1 MSRDLP
7 VAEARARPLP
17 LPLAQLYRRAHNAK
31 NPLDRCLT
39 AYYLWEAGLKLLAST
54 AVVVY
59 AERGEPDAALAQCL
73 QNLARPAL
81 GHWWELVWRLTPILA
96 DGGDPHFAAVRDLL
110 LDRSHDDLPGAAA
123 LDAVLLEELGEPARV
138 GKVRVRQLF
147 ERLLRYRN
155 RDIGHGA
162 AGQRPTASYDRLGGA
177 LLTGVPELFERLDVL
192 AGRVLIYVAG
202 VRWQADGSWLVER
215 YELMGESAR
224 RIPSLEL
231 PEDAVAALPRP
242 HCVYLQGA
250 GAASDPPV
258 ALHPLV
264 VHDFEAGELLF
275 LNSRRGDRHGE
286 YLCYGTGRVAERA
299 DLGGDR
305 NALLARVLGM
315 AVDGAA
321 VETWAARSR
330 DEEKA
335 AGAPGAG
342 PPLRRFGEFE
352 LLSELGRGGMGV
364 VYRAWQPSL
373 GRQVALK
380 ALFRT
385 GDARAEARFAR
396 EVRALGRVE
405 HPNLVKI
412 FTSGMEGDQWFYAM
426 ELLEGATL
434 AAVCARLQ
442 SAAAA
447 ALDWP
452 TWQATLSTVCEE
464 SRRQEKPLGEAGE
477 SPRQAQHVHVSGAA
491 RGAAMLGRSYVRHVV
506 GLVRQVAEAA
516 HALHSA
522 GVIHR
527 DVKPGNIM
535 VSADGGQAVLT
546 DLGLAQLAD
555 ETDGRLTRTRQFVGT
570 LRYASPEQV
579 LAVGSLDCR
588 SDVYSLGA
596 TLWELLTLRPMFDA
610 NEENTATPELMRRI
624 QVEPPQ
630 QPRRYHPGLPRN
642 LEAVVLRCLEKDP
655 GRRYATADELAD
667 ELRRF
672 LDGEPVRA
680 RPVSPAERAWRWC
693 RRNPA
698 RVAVAGLGLLTALAG
713 VALLI
718 GSLFAAEQARAARE
732 LAGEQ
737 ARTEAALAEAQEQRR
752 LADGFRGD
760 AERLTALLTLKHGMA
775 LCDEG
780 DAGRG
785 LLQMARSLALCPED
799 APDLRRR
806 ICTALPS
813 AAADLHTLEAVLAH
827 PDPTTAVA
835 FSPDGKTLLIGGN
848 HPCLLDVSTGR
859 PCAGRTLSAREVAAA
874 VFAADGKLFATG
886 SLNGYVQLTEA
897 AGGTDLA
904 PLIKHAGTVKSVA
917 FSPDGKKLLVAAQ
930 SGTPL
935 SCYDVD
941 TRQPAKPTFACR
953 EYLYAVVYSPDGKR
967 VATAAIKNNV
977 RLWDPVTGQPLG
989 PPLVHPGVVFA
1000 VAFSPDGK
1008 TLVTGCLD
1016 GGARFWDVESGKPV
1030 GPTLRHRG
1038 PIRSVAFSGDGRLV
1052 LTSSEDGTARLWET
1066 ATGRAIGQPLSHPAE
1081 LRCAVFA
1088 PDDRHVLTAGLERT
1102 ARLWRLARDQALV
1115 KLLPH
1120 SGAVAAVAFS
1130 PDGKLALTGCQES
1143 AEQAG
1148 ESRLWDVATGTLLG
1162 PPLPQEGQVM
1172 AVAFSPDG
1180 KLAATGGNEGSVR
1193 LWNTA
1198 DRSLARPA
1206 WPHGSIVAA
1215 IAFSP
1220 DGRLVAIGGRA
1231 GRVELRELDS
1241 NRIVANWEA
1250 YGSEKWVWSL
1260 AFTPDGR
1267 TLLTGGYQS
1276 ARLWSVPDG
1285 RPVGQP
1291 MGHGAGVRTA
1301 LLSPDGQVVLTCSLD
1316 KTARLWS
1323 ARDGRPLSPPLEH
1336 KGEVRGG
1343 AFRPDGQAVATAA
1356 ADGTVRLWEVPG
1368 GRSLAP
1374 PLLHDGWVR
1383 SVAFSP
1389 DGKTLVAG
1397 CDDGTAQ
1404 LWSADG
1410 AALGAFLPHR
1420 GPVNRV
1426 AFSPDGK
1433 TVLTGSGDGMA
1444 RLWTPPPPVGGDP
1457 AHVALWVQVRTGME
1471 LDAEGTV
1478 QVLPAE
1484 AWEQRRR
1491 QLQERGGPPPAGS

>member
-1 MSRDLP
+1 MRRDLP
-7 VAEARARPLP
+7 FAEALARRLP
-17 LPLAQLYRRAHNAK
+17 LPLSQLYRRAHNAK
-31 NPLDRCLT
+31 NPLDRCLA

-59 AERGEPDAALAQCL
+59 AERGEPDAALAECL

-81 GHWWELVWRLTPILA
+81 GHWRELVWRLTPILA
-96 DGGDPHFAAVRDLL
+96 AAGDPHFAAVRSLVLGDA
-110 LDRSHDDLPGAAA
+110 RTDLPGAAG
-123 LDAVLLEELGEPARV
+123 LDTVLCEELGESVPR
-138 GKVRVRQLF
+138 GKVCVGDLF
-147 ERLLRYRN
+147 EHLVRYRN
-155 RDIGHGA
+155 RDLGHGA
-162 AGQRPTASYDRLGGA
+162 AGLRPTAFYDRLGWA

-192 AGRVLIYVAG
+192 AGRRLIYVAD

-224 RIPSLEL
+224 RVPSLEL
-231 PEDAVAALPRP
+231 PESAATALPRP

-250 GAASDPPV
+250 DEAGSAALV
-258 ALHPLV
+258 ALHPLL
-264 VHDFEAGELLF
+264 VHDFEAGEVLF
-275 LNSRRGDRHGE
+275 LNSRSDDRHGE
-286 YLCYGTGRVAERA
+286 YLCYGTGRVVERA
-299 DLGGDR
+299 DLADER
-305 NALLARVLGM
+305 RALLARALGM

-321 VETWAARSR
+321 VENWAARSR
-330 DEEKA
+330 NEASA
-335 AGAPGAG
+335 AAPVEAR
-342 PPLRRFGEFE
+342 PAVRHFGEFE

-412 FTSGMEGDQWFYAM
+412 FTSGTEGDQWFYAM

-434 AAVCARLQ
+434 AAVCERLQ

-447 ALDWP
+447 TLDWP

-464 SRRQEKPLGEAGE
+464 SRRQEKSLSDSGE
-477 SPRQAQHVHVSGAA
+477 SAQRPQRVHVSGAGQ
-491 RGAAMLGRSYVRHVV
+491 GATALGRSYLRHVV
-506 GLVRQVAEAA
+506 GMVRQVAEAA

-527 DVKPGNIM
+527 DIKPGNIM

-579 LAVGSLDCR
+579 LAVGHLDCR

-610 NEENTATPELMRRI
+610 NEENTPTPELMRRI
-624 QVEPPQ
+624 QVEEPQ
-630 QPRRYHPGLPRN
+630 RPRRYHPGLPHD

-655 GRRYATADELAD
+655 RRRYATAAELAD

-672 LDGEPVRA
+672 LEGEPVRA
-680 RPVSPAERAWRWC
+680 RPVGSAERAWRWC
-693 RRNPA
+693 RRHPA
-698 RVAVAGLGLLTALAG
+698 RVVVAGLAVLTALAG

-718 GSLFAAEQARAARE
+718 GSRFAAEQARAAK
-732 LAGEQ
+732 
-737 ARTEAALAEAQEQRR
+737 EAQELRR
-752 LADGFRGD
+752 LADGYRGD
-760 AERLTALLTLKHGMA
+760 AERLSALLTLKHGMA

-785 LLQMARSLALCPED
+785 LLQMAHSLAICPDD
-799 APDLRRR
+799 APDLQRR
-806 ICTALPS
+806 IRTALPS
-813 AAADLHTLEAVLAH
+813 AAADLHTLEAVFSYASPTATVAVSPDGNTVLIGGNDPCLLDMSTGQPCAGRRITMPKVSATAFAPDGKLFAAGSLTGAVRLTDAASGADLEPLITH
-827 PDPTTAVA
+827 PGTVKSIA
-835 FSPDGKTLLIGGN
+835 FSPDGK
-848 HPCLLDVSTGR
+848 R
-859 PCAGRTLSAREVAAA
+859 
-874 VFAADGKLFATG
+874 
-886 SLNGYVQLTEA
+886 
-897 AGGTDLA
+897 
-904 PLIKHAGTVKSVA
+904 
-917 FSPDGKKLLVAAQ
+917 LLVAAQ
-930 SGTPL
+930 SGQPGTYL
-935 SCYDVD
+935 RCYDVG
-941 TRQPAKPTFACR
+941 TRRPAEPTFDCPDK
-953 EYLYAVVYSPDGKR
+953 LYAAVYSPDGKR
-967 VATAAIKNNV
+967 VATAAIASSA
-977 RLWDPVTGQPLG
+977 RLWDATTGKPLG
-989 PPLVHPGVVFA
+989 APLAHAGVVFA

-1008 TLVTGCLD
+1008 LLATGCLD
-1016 GGARFWDVESGKPV
+1016 GGARLWDMESGKRF

-1038 PIRSVAFSGDGRLV
+1038 PVRSVAFSGDGRLV
-1052 LTSSEDGTARLWET
+1052 LTSSEDGTARLWQT
-1066 ATGRAIGQPLSHPAE
+1066 ATGRPVGQPLANPAE
-1081 LRCAVFA
+1081 LRCAVFS
-1088 PDDRHVLTAGLERT
+1088 PNDSHVLTAGLEST
-1102 ARLWRLARDQALV
+1102 ARLWRLARGQALV

-1120 SGAVAAVAFS
+1120 HGAVATVAFS
-1130 PDGKLALTGCQES
+1130 PDGKLALTGCQDSEGRR
-1143 AEQAG
+1143 G
-1148 ESRLWDVATGTLLG
+1148 ESQLWDVATGAAIG
-1162 PPLPQEGQVM
+1162 RVLPQQGQVM

-1180 KLAATGGNEGSVR
+1180 KLAATGGNEGTAR

-1198 DRSLARPA
+1198 DGSPA
-1206 WPHGSIVAA
+1206 WPPWPHGNVVAA

-1220 DGRLVAIGGRA
+1220 DGRLVAIGGRE
-1231 GRVELRELDS
+1231 GRVELRELAGD
-1241 NRIVANWEA
+1241 RVVGTWDAHGREQ
-1250 YGSEKWVWSL
+1250 WVWSL
-1260 AFTPDGR
+1260 AFTPDSR
-1267 TLLTGGYQS
+1267 TLLSGGFQS

-1285 RPVGQP
+1285 HLVGEP
-1291 MGHGAGVRTA
+1291 MPHGAGVRTA

-1316 KTARLWS
+1316 RTARLWS
-1323 ARDGRPLSPPLEH
+1323 ARDGSPLSPPLEH

-1356 ADGTVRLWEVPG
+1356 ADGTVRLWEVPS

-1374 PLLHDGWVR
+1374 PLLHDSWVQ

-1397 CDDGTAQ
+1397 CADGTAR

-1410 AALGAFLPHR
+1410 AALGAFLAHR

-1457 AHVALWVQVRTGME
+1457 AHVTLWVQVRTGME

-1484 AWEQRRR
+1484 VWQERRR
-1491 QLQERGGPPPAGS
+1491 QLQERGGPPPPGS